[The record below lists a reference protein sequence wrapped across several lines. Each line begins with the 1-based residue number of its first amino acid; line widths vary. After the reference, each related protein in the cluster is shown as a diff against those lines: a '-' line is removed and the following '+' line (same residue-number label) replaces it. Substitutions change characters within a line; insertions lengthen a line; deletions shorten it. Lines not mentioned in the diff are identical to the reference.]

1 MCEWG
6 WNNRSTPT
14 FLCVKTNTGPTEF
27 GLQDEAGVPPSLH
40 GHRPLGRKL
49 GRRGLNRS
57 TCACGRI
64 CSRSAATLDQ
74 AGVQD
79 AWWLSSVS
87 EPARWRIPEPPV
99 CPPTGIAGLNERR
112 ATLTGAH
119 VSMGNV
125 SMDATREKN
134 RPQTKKGVSIL
145 FGIHPRRH
153 LEQLAHQRYELFI
166 AHRSP
171 VHMLVHDDA
180 VPRMQDQ

>member
-1 MCEWG
+1 MVVECL
-6 WNNRSTPT
+6 R
-14 FLCVKTNTGPTEF
+14 
-27 GLQDEAGVPPSLH
+27 A
-40 GHRPLGRKL
+40 
-49 GRRGLNRS
+49 
-57 TCACGRI
+57 
-64 CSRSAATLDQ
+64 
-74 AGVQD
+74 
-79 AWWLSSVS
+79 SSV
-87 EPARWRIPEPPV
+87 ENPRTTGL
-99 CPPTGIAGLNERR
+99 PPTGIAGLNERR

-145 FGIHPRRH
+145 LGIHPRRH